1 MKRAIALFAK
11 FPGKEQHDRL
21 FELAELVQRAT
32 NRVWWLWGQECGKAN
47 KDILAHEQWHD
58 HKAGRKNDT
67 KLFAVDPGFQSRAS
81 QDLAGLYESL
91 HSRVS
96 TLLVNETVKRIKQ
109 SKSTIGKL
117 PLWKACLLNLQ
128 NMASANYRHPI
139 PFDRQNASLT
149 QKEQKEGPPK
159 LTLTLR
165 LDRFFVE
172 GSKKAKSDPIVLE
185 LIDRKANRNASRRS
199 LKATSYVSP
208 LERIARGEAE
218 FAGSEIVWQAKQRRW
233 KVVIV
238 VDVPDVPTVPDNNR
252 ILIVR
257 PGVDRCWET
266 EIPGEN
272 PIYLRCSPDRIAY
285 LRKSL
290 RRAKEARNNQEGSS
304 ARVGR
309 GRKRRLRPVMHLT
322 GTWERITRTMTQ
334 QIAAEIARKAIQ
346 RGCSKV
352 RYEPPQEAVAL
363 DTAGDFD
370 SCQVFPWP
378 WFATKDIFEREFT
391 DSGLTFVSA
400 SEFSSG
406 HKGTKGKRAKK
417 LADSQLEEV
426 TK

>member
-11 FPGKEQHDRL
+11 FPGQENHDRL
-21 FELAELVQRAT
+21 YELAELVQRAT
-32 NRVWWLWGQECGKAN
+32 NRIWWLWGQECGQQN
-47 KDILAHEQWHD
+47 KDITAHELWNA
-58 HKAGRKNDT
+58 HKRGETSDT
-67 KLFAVDPGFQSRAS
+67 KLFAVEPGFQSRAS
-81 QDLAGLYESL
+81 QDVAGLYEDL

-117 PLWKACLLNLQ
+117 PLWRACLLNLQ

-139 PFDRQNASLT
+139 PFDKQNA
-149 QKEQKEGPPK
+149 
-159 LTLTLR
+159 TLTAEGEKLYLSVR

-172 GSKKAKSDPIVLE
+172 GRSTAKSEPIQLE
-185 LIDRKANRNASRRS
+185 LVDRKANRNASRRS
-199 LKATSYVSP
+199 LKATTYVSP

-252 ILIVR
+252 LLIIR

-290 RRAKEARNNQEGSS
+290 WRAKQGRNNHDGST

-309 GRKRRLRPVMHLT
+309 GRRRRLRPMMALT
-322 GTWERITRTMTQ
+322 GQWERITRTMTQ
-334 QIAAEIARKAIQ
+334 QIAAEIVRKAVT
-346 RGCSKV
+346 RGVSKV

-363 DTAGDFD
+363 DLAGDAE

-378 WFATKDIFEREFT
+378 WHVSREIFEREIT
-391 DSGLTFVSA
+391 DSGIAFVSA

-406 HKGTKGKRAKK
+406 HKGTKGKREKK
-417 LADSQLEEV
+417 LREKQVNEAS
-426 TK
+426 K